1 MADLSKRQCT
11 AIERVLAEIPD
22 KSSARQYLRYARYK
36 TKEHEK
42 VELGSGAIVALVAA
56 LISFFLGGAGWSVIP
71 LAIVAFFATVALVF
85 FWHRIS
91 AAGEFHAHWKRQA
104 ESNSLSESGDAGQRT
119 RRRVMLINRLEQLI
133 KESPPVAPPWY
144 AVHGDVEGLPG
155 VARITAHRNQVL
167 AFLEVHWP
175 EAVERFER
183 HGTRGLEELLAEC
196 LKEDDKTRPNIKGEI
211 TEVFDQWAVAV
222 DQPAD
227 DESALEYFFTL
238 NARIVNRTAVP
249 TTLRFELWVQA
260 SHANCKTNHSSL
272 ANLLIKRTRHG
283 TGLMV
288 GISQVESIIEEM
300 PHLELLCKTPL
311 TMGDEREGWLRF
323 VLPRANNPIRK
334 DIESLTLVVKDSYDQ
349 EHRIFCPRSQWR
361 KEGELVTRFK
371 VEIEQERVKELDAK
385 SGL

>member
-1 MADLSKRQCT
+1 MADLSKRQST
-11 AIERVLAEIPD
+11 AIERVLTEIPEQ
-22 KSSARQYLRYARYK
+22 SSACQYLRYARYK

-42 VELGSGAIVALVAA
+42 VELGSGALVALVTA
-56 LISFFLGGAGWSVIP
+56 LISFFLGVAGWGAIV
-71 LAIVAFFATVALVF
+71 LAIGVFFATVALIF
-85 FWHRIS
+85 LWHRIS

-104 ESNSLSESGDAGQRT
+104 KSNSLPESGDAGRT

-144 AVHGDVEGLPG
+144 AVHGDVEGLPA
-155 VARITAHRNQVL
+155 VAQITAHRNQVL

-175 EAVERFER
+175 EAVEQFER
-183 HGTRGLEELLAEC
+183 QGTRALEELLAEC
-196 LKEDDKTRPNIKGEI
+196 LKEDDTTRPNIKGEI
-211 TEVFDQWAVAV
+211 TEVYDRWAVAV
-222 DQPAD
+222 DQPPD
-227 DESALEYFFTL
+227 NDSALEYFFTL
-238 NARIVNRTAVP
+238 KARVVNRTAIP

-260 SHANCKTNHSSL
+260 PHANCKTNHSSL

-288 GISQVESIIEEM
+288 AISQVQSVIEEM
-300 PHLELLCKTPL
+300 PDLELLCRTPL

-349 EHRIFCPRSQWR
+349 EHRIFCPRSKWR
-361 KEGELVTRFK
+361 KEGELVTKFEVK
-371 VEIEQERVKELDAK
+371 IEQERVKELDAK